1 MPREIV
7 EAPIAGKVLQ
17 VNTSNG
23 SQIKEGETIC
33 VLESMKMEIPIAAPV
48 SGKIS
53 EIKVSSGGFAQTG
66 EELAVIEY

>member
-1 MPREIV
+1 MPREVV
-7 EAPIAGKVLQ
+7 EAPITGIVLQ

-23 SQIKEGETIC
+23 SQIKEGESIC

-53 EIKVSSGGFAQTG
+53 EIKVSPGGFAQTG
-66 EELAVIEY
+66 AELAVIEY